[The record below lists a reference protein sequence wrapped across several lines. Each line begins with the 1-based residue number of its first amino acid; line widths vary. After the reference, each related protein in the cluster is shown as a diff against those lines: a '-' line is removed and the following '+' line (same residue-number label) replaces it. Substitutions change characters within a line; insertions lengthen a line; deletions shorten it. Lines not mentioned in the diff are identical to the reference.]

1 MGEQLWTQGSEGRN
15 LMLWSQLKSTEE
27 EDEAKWSS
35 KDELGVPLEL
45 GRGKSCKVAS
55 EGPVWED
62 CGIKWWAT
70 SIASQGPRRI

>member
-1 MGEQLWTQGSEGRN
+1 MDTR
-15 LMLWSQLKSTEE
+15 LWSQLKIIEE

-70 SIASQGPRRI
+70 SGKSRAKEGIRDLRVR